1 MPMEFDGHTA
11 TQVPHW
17 MQRSA
22 WITPASSS
30 QNQTL
35 PGGSAMPFICS
46 RDAVALHEPTTA
58 GAPAMAGGQLRR
70 RDAPGPGVER
80 LAGAALRLVAADQAH
95 QGVGDAVDRQ
105 RRRRPSR

>member
-1 MPMEFDGHTA
+1 MPRSGARHAGQKSQHSEHPVHIFTNSGRSVSSLTPMEFEGHTA

-35 PGGSAMPFICS
+35 PGGSVIPFICS
-46 RDAVALHEPTTA
+46 LMR
-58 GAPAMAGGQLRR
+58 
-70 RDAPGPGVER
+70 
-80 LAGAALRLVAADQAH
+80 
-95 QGVGDAVDRQ
+95 
-105 RRRRPSR
+105 

>member
-30 QNQTL
+30 QNHTL
-35 PGGSAMPFICS
+35 PGGSAMPFISS
-46 RDAVALHEPTTA
+46 R
-58 GAPAMAGGQLRR
+58 MR
-70 RDAPGPGVER
+70 
-80 LAGAALRLVAADQAH
+80 
-95 QGVGDAVDRQ
+95 
-105 RRRRPSR
+105 

>member
-22 WITPASSS
+22 SMTPASSS

-35 PGGSAMPFICS
+35 SGGSVMPFISS
-46 RDAVALHEPTTA
+46 R
-58 GAPAMAGGQLRR
+58 
-70 RDAPGPGVER
+70 
-80 LAGAALRLVAADQAH
+80 
-95 QGVGDAVDRQ
+95 
-105 RRRRPSR
+105 SR